1 MLISPAYAQAATGAA
16 PGFSIMSLLP
26 ILLIFGVFYFLLIRP
41 QQKKLK
47 QHKDMVAGLR
57 RGDRVVTAG
66 GIIGTVAKVEDDTMI
81 SVEIAPNVRVKVSRP
96 TIAEVLAKTEPAPAS
111 NDDDDDSEES
121 EDDSTTSTRGGGRRK
136 PK

>member
-47 QHKDMVAGLR
+47 QHREMVAGLR

-66 GIIGTVAKVEDDTMI
+66 GIIGQVAKVEDDMTV
-81 SVEIAPNVRVKVSRP
+81 SVEIAPNVRVKVSRQ

-111 NDDDDDSEES
+111 NDDETDEDEE
-121 EDDSTTSTRGGGRRK
+121 ETTPASTRGGSRRK